1 MCPGYITHQFYRIN
15 ENIDPREYL
24 SHLRHFVNDEYPPT
38 AILLQYIPNMKE
50 LKWTEYEER
59 RRQNFAGGLNAIYD
73 ALVFFDD
80 LYPRDMMVVDG
91 NLERV
96 IWLDFD
102 RAQTF
107 NGHLSGRQKEL
118 IAFDKEP
125 RGRDG

>member
-1 MCPGYITHQFYRIN
+1 MVKAPNSRWDPKHRETNILICESAFYRRLTQVKICAQ
-15 ENIDPREYL
+15 
-24 SHLRHFVNDEYPPT
+24 

-91 NLERV
+91 NLERKH
-96 IWLDFD
+96 DFETEQFD
-102 RAQTF
+102 NT
-107 NGHLSGRQKEL
+107 RQYYRRPRNTGMAEL
-118 IAFDKEP
+118 MT
-125 RGRDG
+125 